1 MKMKIIF
8 SCFALIVFS
17 LSFVHAGFAQT
28 TSCVVQQIQGSLAT
42 LSCPGVGTRVENIGG
57 SADKYKVG
65 DTISVPNPTQG
76 QGVQDQRSTVDPRSG
91 RR

>member
-1 MKMKIIF
+1 MKMKIII
-8 SCFALIVFS
+8 SGFALIVFS
-17 LSFVHAGFAQT
+17 LSFVHTGFAQS

-42 LSCPGVGTRVENIGG
+42 LSCPGVGARVENIGG

-65 DTISVPNPTQG
+65 DTISVPTQSQG
-76 QGVQDQRSTVDPRSG
+76 QRTNDQRSTVDPRSE